1 MEFHIRM
8 LKDRKDEHL
17 SVVLEERQK
26 KSGKATGFETIDFV
40 HCALPEMHLNDVDTH
55 TRFLN
60 KRISA
65 PLLVSSMTGGPQRA
79 AFINENL
86 ARACEAMSLPFA
98 VGSQRVAIEEDNN
111 GGLGR
116 TLRSLAPSVPIV
128 GNLGAAQLNRGFGLN
143 EARKA
148 VDMIDADA
156 LYIHLNPL
164 QEAVQPEGD
173 RDWSGLF
180 DKITGLADALD
191 VPLAVKEVGSGIS
204 ATLAKRFFD
213 AGITI
218 IDVAGAGGTNWA
230 AVEAARMEDAQKAR
244 LANAFSDWG
253 IPTAL
258 AVEEARAACADAT
271 IIASGGIK
279 NGIDIAKAIRLGAD
293 MAGQAAGLLQAA
305 NTSPEALC
313 AHFETVIQE
322 LRICC
327 FCTGAKDLAALKE
340 VEIRTL

>member
-1 MEFHIRM
+1 M
-8 LKDRKDEHL
+8 LKNRKDEHL

-26 KSGKATGFETIDFV
+26 KSSKTTGFESIDFV
-40 HCALPEMHLNDVDTH
+40 HCALPEMHLDDVDTN
-55 TRFLN
+55 TTFLG

-65 PLLVSSMTGGPQRA
+65 PLLVSSMTGGPERA
-79 AFINENL
+79 TFINENL

-98 VGSQRVAIEEDNN
+98 VGSQRVAIEDNDK

-116 TLRSLAPSVPIV
+116 SLRALAPSVPII
-128 GNLGAAQLNRGFGLN
+128 GNLGAAQLNRGFGID
-143 EARKA
+143 EAKKA

-180 DKITGLADALD
+180 DKLAALGAALP

-204 ATLAKRFFD
+204 ASLARRLFE
-213 AGITI
+213 AGITV

-230 AVEAARMEDAQKAR
+230 SVEAARMEDPQKAK

-258 AVEEARAACADAT
+258 AVAEARVACPDAT
-271 IIASGGIK
+271 IIASGGIR
-279 NGIDIAKAIRLGAD
+279 NGIDIAKALRLGAD
-293 MAGQAAGLLQAA
+293 IAGQAAGLLQAA
-305 NTSPEALC
+305 NTSPDALVE
-313 AHFETVIQE
+313 HFTTVIQE

-327 FCTGAKDLAALKE
+327 FCTGAQDLAALKK
-340 VEIRTL
+340 VDIRT